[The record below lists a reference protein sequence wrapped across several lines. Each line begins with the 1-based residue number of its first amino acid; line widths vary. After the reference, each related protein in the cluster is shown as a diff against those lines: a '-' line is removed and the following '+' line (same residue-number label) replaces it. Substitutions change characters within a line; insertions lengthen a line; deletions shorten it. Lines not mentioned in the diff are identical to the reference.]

1 MGGCVLLAITVGWG
15 GVIGIAVMITITY
28 FNMNLSKRIKKVE
41 RKEMEAADRRLGIIR
56 QVINDIKPIKL
67 STWEESFLKLIA
79 DSRSAEVKQML
90 KFRVLYQ
97 GSAQMGR
104 YAQRRSPYDL
114 VEVWPRALSHLSA
127 C

>member
-1 MGGCVLLAITVGWG
+1 MLLAITVGWG

-114 VEVWPRALSHLSA
+114 AEFWPRALSHLSA

>member
-1 MGGCVLLAITVGWG
+1 MLLAITVGWG

-114 VEVWPRALSHLSA
+114 AEVWPRALSHLSA

>member
-1 MGGCVLLAITVGWG
+1 MLLAITVGWG